1 MSGTNFT
8 KWNVYKLS
16 ARDYLLFIERL
27 HPLLRKLA
35 GELQDNELVR
45 RVDALKRLHED
56 LARIQ
61 GLHRQVLLQIQS
73 HIRRKLPRP

>member
-1 MSGTNFT
+1 LSGTNFT

-56 LARIQ
+56 PARIQ
-61 GLHRQVLLQIQS
+61 CLHRQVLLQIQS